1 MKRRTFVRNAAVG
14 ALGVSVQPSFAYGAG
29 NTKTHIW
36 DWMQHLKDL
45 GQTKR
50 RTQAQHD
57 SASFLALVENLNQ
70 YFSARGYAP
79 VAGAGFFFTGAVENT
94 CFFPV
99 QLRNA
104 RAGATDLLV
113 PMLALNAEGKWY
125 HALTLT
131 GYQLEALHHAA
142 QKMDAQQFNLADYLL
157 PFSMQVSNQHN
168 SPYFN
173 TKMGALCIETR
184 IEGNQS
190 KTQVTVTANNEIVL
204 SDTFISKH
212 CLTSSPMFT
221 PLNKI

>member
-14 ALGVSVQPSFAYGAG
+14 ALGVSVQSSFAYGAE

-45 GQTKR
+45 AQTKR
-50 RTQAQHD
+50 RTQAQRG
-57 SASFLALVENLNQ
+57 SETFLSLVEDLNR
-70 YFSARGYAP
+70 YFAARGYAP
-79 VAGAGFFFTGAVENT
+79 VAGAGFFFTGTFENT
-94 CFFPV
+94 CFFPL

-113 PMLALNAEGKWY
+113 PMLALNAEGQWY

-142 QKMDAQQFNLADYLL
+142 QKLDAQLLNLADYLL
-157 PFSMQVSNQHN
+157 PVSVQVSNQYNRPH
-168 SPYFN
+168 FI
-173 TKMGALCIETR
+173 TKMGTLCIETH
-184 IEGNQS
+184 IEGSQS
-190 KTQVTVTANNEIVL
+190 KTQVTVKSGNETVF

-212 CLTSSPMFT
+212 CLTSSPNLA